1 MNPFEMVLGI
11 IIVVT
16 IGNVLKARYG
26 VGGRRGRHDAEQTF
40 REDAATA
47 AENHRLRGEI
57 GSLKERIQVLE
68 RVVTDNEGSLR
79 LDREI
84 EKLRGPAKD

>member
-1 MNPFEMVLGI
+1 MNPFEMVIGI
-11 IIVVT
+11 ILIIT

-26 VGGRRGRHDAEQTF
+26 AGKDRSGKHYSVRDDAH
-40 REDAATA
+40 AS
-47 AENHRLRGEI
+47 AENLRLKGEI
-57 GSLKERIQVLE
+57 GSLKERIAVLE

-84 EKLRGPAKD
+84 EKLRDACLD

>member
-26 VGGRRGRHDAEQTF
+26 YRKGSRRGEHLAGAEPV
-40 REDAATA
+40 AAY
-47 AENHRLRGEI
+47 ENQQLKGEI
-57 GSLKERIQVLE
+57 GALKERIAVLE

-84 EKLRGPAKD
+84 EKLRDARRD

>member
-26 VGGRRGRHDAEQTF
+26 YRKGSR
-40 REDAATA
+40 TA
-47 AENHRLRGEI
+47 AEGKADPALAYENEALRNELGAM
-57 GSLKERIQVLE
+57 KERLAVLE

-84 EKLRGPAKD
+84 EKLRDHRGE

>member
-26 VGGRRGRHDAEQTF
+26 GSRGRRRDALYGGN
-40 REDAATA
+40 DAAVA
-47 AENHRLRGEI
+47 AENHQLKGEI
-57 GSLKERIQVLE
+57 GSLKERIAVLE

-84 EKLRGPAKD
+84 EKLRDARRD

>member
-26 VGGRRGRHDAEQTF
+26 GGKGRRRGGLYGTDPAI
-40 REDAATA
+40 A
-47 AENHRLRGEI
+47 AENHQLKGEI
-57 GSLKERIQVLE
+57 GSLKERIAVLE

-84 EKLRGPAKD
+84 EKLRDARSD

>member
-1 MNPFEMVLGI
+1 MNPFEMVIGI
-11 IIVVT
+11 ILIVA

-26 VGGRRGRHDAEQTF
+26 VRKDRSGRDYSVRDDAH
-40 REDAATA
+40 AS
-47 AENHRLRGEI
+47 AENMRLKSEI
-57 GSLKERIQVLE
+57 GSLKERISVLE

-84 EKLRGPAKD
+84 EKLRDARQD

>member
-11 IIVVT
+11 ILIVT

-26 VGGRRGRHDAEQTF
+26 IRRNRQGDEYSVRD
-40 REDAATA
+40 DAATA
-47 AENHRLRGEI
+47 AENMRLREEM
-57 GSLKERIQVLE
+57 SQLKQRIQVLE

-84 EKLRGPAKD
+84 ESLRAPKD